1 MFTQPRTSTKRNA
14 AQFSALQPPAQ
25 PIFNPAPPPQQQ
37 QQLQQLQ
44 QPFPLPNPFATESS
58 SSAVPPIA
66 PSSGP
71 ATTRSLASDPL
82 VEPVSFIGSLYPDLR
97 RPKGTQRPSALARWS
112 EKEEEHHVANDAI
125 IDDTR
130 TTMDIEPSYA
140 QSPTV
145 LVKDEKHMV
154 ETLGKMPPE
163 VLEVFE
169 NADFY
174 QSAFAARV
182 EPAHGYA
189 LVWTKSQALVW
200 SYERSTPHTLPTCF
214 IFPLSTVTFLP
225 PQSQF
230 VPPLPLVALVPPSDS
245 THEPGLLASSPEGE
259 LRYWD
264 AVSLA
269 LSSPDRYRG
278 VRLYLNEGETVTALN
293 SIGTG
298 IYIIGTT
305 HSRLLR
311 VTLAPS
317 LACSAL
323 TRPVGVFARVG
334 NLLGYRDPEA
344 AGEDT
349 EVSKAV
355 IAIVPGNRVEL
366 REVKIAREVYALTRR
381 TLQKWIVSKNTV
393 EKFIMEQDILT
404 PIRDNILSN
413 VGDAD
418 PTRDLKVTLLDMDY
432 GREGQIVVLV
442 SYVGNSARGGATSTG
457 AVDEVLWYT
466 LVILEL
472 RPGGPW
478 GDEFAVVERIDLK
491 HSSYPDLRPR
501 SNPILALPNGGPA
514 AFVVF
519 PDAIVM
525 RTLFK
530 GVLYEEEVILK
541 NRQSDR
547 VVGLGVDKDRT
558 WNPEIVPTAQV
569 LVVASGSGILKCEMA
584 VEVVRKEMGE
594 GTTQAIDMQARQT
607 LYLKS
612 KLEQAV
618 FFDNKQR
625 NPLSFDL
632 TTEFDG
638 NLNKAALDLSRE
650 ILESTSKHIPAVM
663 DIKMSLRER
672 LNRLKSIIK
681 YIDANRI
688 MNKLSLD
695 SRYQLCWDA
704 ERMAAAIDL
713 WNYQNSVM
721 G

>member
-163 VLEVFE
+163 VLE
-169 NADFY
+169 
-174 QSAFAARV
+174 SAFAARV

-569 LVVASGSGILKCEMA
+569 LVVASGSA
-584 VEVVRKEMGE
+584 
-594 GTTQAIDMQARQT
+594 
-607 LYLKS
+607 
-612 KLEQAV
+612 
-618 FFDNKQR
+618 
-625 NPLSFDL
+625 
-632 TTEFDG
+632 
-638 NLNKAALDLSRE
+638 
-650 ILESTSKHIPAVM
+650 SKHIPAVM

-688 MNKLSLD
+688 MNKVWIALWSNAGNGFRCGVVVWEANIYMRSAIATCIPQLSLD